1 MFIHTNL
8 LKIVINFT
16 SSWATK
22 VNYVFNNMTTI
33 KYMDKKH
40 IFLRIK
46 IFYILIQFDNIDWS
60 IDKMFAL
67 KHFQLHGDG
76 QI

>member
-16 SSWATK
+16 SSWAMK

-46 IFYILIQFDNIDWS
+46 TFYMLIQFDNIDWL
-60 IDKMFAL
+60 IDKMF
-67 KHFQLHGDG
+67 GDG